1 MTHTPDDPTRAA
13 DAYLRRALEATVVT
27 MSAEDTARLAAA
39 RAAAL
44 ARRSASP
51 SLAQGARTARA
62 RAGLGAA
69 AASLAVAALLL
80 VVVGLRSERATPTDR
95 ATLDAA
101 LLGSADTLEFI
112 EDLEFYEWLDA
123 GPMG

>member
-1 MTHTPDDPTRAA
+1 MTHSPDDPTRTA

-27 MSAEDTARLAAA
+27 MPAEDTTRLAAA

-44 ARRSASP
+44 ARRAAPP
-51 SLAQGARTARA
+51 SLAQGAHAART
-62 RAGLGAA
+62 RAGLGA

-101 LLGSADTLEFI
+101 LLGSTDALEFI

-123 GPMG
+123 GPTG